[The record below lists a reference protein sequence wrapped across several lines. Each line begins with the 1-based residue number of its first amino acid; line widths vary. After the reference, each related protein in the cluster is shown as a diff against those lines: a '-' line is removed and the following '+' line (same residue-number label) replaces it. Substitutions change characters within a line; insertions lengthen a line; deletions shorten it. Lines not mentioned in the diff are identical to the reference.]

1 MGYAVISFAD
11 IGMDIFSIN
20 TPLII
25 YFCFLLWYIIN
36 VHIYMLKY
44 SCILRERRRGKK
56 RMLKLTNI
64 VKDYPTSS
72 GAVHALR
79 GVSIGFRAQE
89 FVSILGPSGCGKTTL
104 LNIIGGLDHYTD
116 GDLAVGGRSTK
127 QYKDRDWD
135 VYRNHRIGFVFQ
147 SYNLIPHQ
155 TVLGNVE
162 LALTIAGVGKQ
173 ERTERA
179 KRALDRVGLEGQ
191 YYKRPNQLS
200 GGQCQRVAI
209 ARALVNDPEIL
220 LADEPTGALDTV
232 TSVQIMELIKEISK
246 ERLVIMVTHNPEL
259 AERYSTRIVR
269 LLDGRIVEDTN
280 PMTEEEEER
289 ETALRLAEE
298 KQQSTELASVEPKER
313 KRRRRRKEKARM
325 SVFTAIALSAKN
337 LVSKKKRTAMV
348 GIAGSIGILGIAL
361 VLAFSTGI
369 NGYIAS
375 MQDDMLSGNPIT
387 IKQSGIDLDIITDM
401 MESTETDTTKSEFGE
416 VLINSVIKYL
426 MSTSD
431 FANKVMVEN
440 DLTPEYMQYVA
451 NMDRSYYSAMT
462 FGYGIDLSPNLFTRY
477 RTDASDEGKVVS
489 VSRIT
494 ATYTA
499 LLNQYDKYSAMAS
512 MIPSLAPSIKQ
523 MPGNIDYVS
532 SQYELLSGSF
542 PTSRDEILLVVDAND
557 RLSDLLLA
565 RFGFFT
571 QAEFSDLIWRANAE
585 INEQPYSGNNYKGV
599 FTYDELVGK
608 SFYYYP
614 TDDILRTDSS
624 SATGIE
630 YISDASELGD
640 GGLELRVVG
649 IASPADN
656 ISYGSMKSG
665 IYYTEALTDYIL
677 ESNKDSSSLQ
687 YIKENI
693 HRFISGTTVGI
704 TYDFTYDNG
713 DYEFSVKPENGGY
726 LVTIN
731 GTEYSCV
738 AADAYDGRDAD
749 AELRLVV
756 IGDGYVRA
764 ELTTESG
771 SAYATY
777 RMSVSGTNVKLTF
790 TSGTDI
796 GLSLTLDGG
805 KPTTASTRYLGTG
818 GSFSL
823 SSVDGVYAWGN
834 GKSAAEH
841 KGLICTFDNT
851 AHALDVVYDRIGAGH
866 ITSLRYT
873 YDVTADGSIVTE
885 RDENGTDILALTLT
899 ESEHY
904 NSTGLYTATNATDT
918 IKAMMGG
925 IDGASS
931 SIAGMQDS
939 FIRMFGGNSLPCEAT
954 IYPLS
959 FDEMYLVTDYLDL
972 WNNGSEDIYVEGTLV
987 DEGRWYT
994 AKERGAVTYT
1004 NAVETII
1011 GIIKTMI
1018 DIVSS
1023 ALIAFLS
1030 ISLVVSTVMIGIITY
1045 VSVVERIKEI
1055 GVIRALGGRKRDVST
1070 LFIAETGIIG
1080 LLAGLFGILVTYLIS
1095 LIVNL
1100 SLMEFLGF
1108 FGIASL
1114 SVGAAAIMV
1123 LLSVGLTL
1131 LSGVFPA
1138 RSAARK
1144 DPVVALRT
1152 E

>member
-1 MGYAVISFAD
+1 
-11 IGMDIFSIN
+11 
-20 TPLII
+20 
-25 YFCFLLWYIIN
+25 
-36 VHIYMLKY
+36 
-44 SCILRERRRGKK
+44 
-56 RMLKLTNI
+56 MLKLTNI

-162 LALTIAGVGKQ
+162 LALTIAGVSKQ

-191 YYKRPNQLS
+191 YHKRPNQLS

-259 AERYSTRIVR
+259 AEKYSTRIVR
-269 LLDGRIVEDTN
+269 LLDGQVVEDTN
-280 PMTEEEEER
+280 PMTDEEEER
-289 ETALRLAEE
+289 EAALRLAEE
-298 KQQSTELASVEPKER
+298 RRQSAELAVLDRKEQ
-313 KRRRRRKEKARM
+313 KRRRRRKEKAKM

-361 VLAFSTGI
+361 VLAFSSGI

-387 IKQSGIDLDIITDM
+387 IRQSGLDLDIVTDM
-401 MESTETDTTKSEFGE
+401 MESAETDTTKSDFGE

-451 NMDRSYYSAMT
+451 NMDKSYYSAMT
-462 FGYGIDLSPNLFTRY
+462 FGYGIDLSPNLYTLY
-477 RTDASDEGKVVS
+477 RTDASDEGKVIS

-499 LLNQYDKYSAMAS
+499 LLNQYDEYSAMAS

-523 MPGNIDYVS
+523 MPENIDYVS

-542 PTSRDEILLVVDAND
+542 PTARDEILLVVDAND
-557 RLSDLLLA
+557 KLSDLLLA

-571 QAEFSDLIWRANAE
+571 QAEFSDLIWRSNAE
-585 INEQPYSGNNYKGV
+585 INDQPYSGNNYKGM

-614 TDDILRTDSS
+614 TDEILRTGSS
-624 SATGIE
+624 SATGMD

-687 YIKENI
+687 YINDNI
-693 HRFISGTTVGI
+693 HRFVSGTAIGI
-704 TYDFTYDNG
+704 PYDFTYENS
-713 DYEFSVKPENGGY
+713 DYKLSVKPEGDGY

-731 GTEYSCV
+731 GTEYSC
-738 AADAYDGRDAD
+738 AAVDAFDGRDGA
-749 AELRLVV
+749 AGLRLII

-771 SAYATY
+771 SVSASY
-777 RMSVSGTNVKLTF
+777 RMTVNDNVVRLVLAG
-790 TSGTDI
+790 GTDI

-805 KPTTASTRYLGTG
+805 KPSAASTRYLGTG
-818 GSFSL
+818 SSFSL
-823 SSVDGVYAWGN
+823 SQVDGVYAWGN
-834 GKSAAEH
+834 GKGAAERRS
-841 KGLICTFDNT
+841 LVCTFDAA
-851 AHALDVVYDRIGAGH
+851 AHTLDVVLDRSEAGH
-866 ITSLRYT
+866 VSSLTYT
-873 YDVTADGSIVTE
+873 YKVAADGSIVTV
-885 RDENGTDILALTLT
+885 RDENGADSGLLALTLKA
-899 ESEHY
+899 SEHY
-904 NSTGLYTATNATDT
+904 NSTGLYTVTNATDT

-925 IDGASS
+925 MNGAASS
-931 SIAGMQDS
+931 VAGMQES

-959 FDEMYLVTDYLDL
+959 FDEMYLVTDYLDR
-972 WNNGSEDIYVEGTLV
+972 WNTGSEDIYVEGPLV
-987 DEGRWYT
+987 EEGRWYT
-994 AKERGAVTYT
+994 ARERGAVTYT

-1011 GIIKTMI
+1011 GMLKTMI
-1018 DIVSS
+1018 DIVSA

-1114 SVGAAAIMV
+1114 SVGAAVVMV